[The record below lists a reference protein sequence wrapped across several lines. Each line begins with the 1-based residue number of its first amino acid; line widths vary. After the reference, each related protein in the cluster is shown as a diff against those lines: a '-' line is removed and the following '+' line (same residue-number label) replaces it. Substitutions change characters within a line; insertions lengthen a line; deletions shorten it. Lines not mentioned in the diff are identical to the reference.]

1 MSITGDK
8 HPSEVS
14 TAELMLPEPPSR
26 PTVRVDLGAQTHVGH
41 VRSKN
46 EDHYLVAR
54 LCRSVQVVQTNL
66 PRDDDRCVSDDQ
78 GYLLVVADGMGGH
91 AAGQRASAM
100 AVERVEQFVL
110 RTLKWFSTL
119 DEREE
124 HDLMRELRRG
134 LERLDRRVIGEAR
147 VDRSLKGMG
156 TTLTTA
162 FSFGTDL
169 FIVHVGDS
177 RVYLYH
183 HGQLQQITRD
193 HTLAQAM
200 ADVGIIP
207 AGEARS
213 HKQRHFLTN
222 VIGGPQPGVRAE
234 IHKLRLAHGD
244 RLLLCTDG
252 LTEPVGDHF
261 IAELL
266 RRYPRP
272 GDASQALI
280 DAALSRGG
288 PDNVTVIVAAYAIT
302 E

>member
-8 HPSEVS
+8 NPSDVS
-14 TAELMLPEPPSR
+14 TAELLLPEPPGR
-26 PTVRVDLGAQTHVGH
+26 PGVHVEFGARSHVGK
-41 VRSKN
+41 VRNRN
-46 EDHYLVAR
+46 EDHFLVAR
-54 LCRSVQVVQTNL
+54 LCRSLQVVHTNL
-66 PRDDDRCVSDDQ
+66 PHEDDRWDDDQ

-110 RTLKWFSTL
+110 RTLKWFSSL

-124 HDLMRELRRG
+124 NALMAELRRG

-147 VDRSLKGMG
+147 VDRSLRGMG

-162 FSFGTDL
+162 FTFGTDL

-177 RVYLYH
+177 RAYLYH

-200 ADVGIIP
+200 ADVGIIK
-207 AGEARS
+207 ATDARA

-234 IHKLRLAHGD
+234 IHKLRLADGD
-244 RLLLCTDG
+244 CLLLCTDG
-252 LTEPVGDHF
+252 LSEPLGNAR
-261 IAELL
+261 IADYL

-272 GDASQALI
+272 ADACNHLVE
-280 DAALSRGG
+280 AALARGA
-288 PDNVTVIVAAYAIT
+288 PDNVTVVVAAFSIT